1 MTVTMLHAHGVIGNV
16 EDDEGLA
23 AAREA
28 HAAAGTLERLVL
40 DEAQRRRS
48 RFRAETEAGTEVGVV
63 APGVGGLRPGD
74 VLVEDDR
81 MVVVALDGREAV
93 TVDLPAADDHGG
105 TELAA
110 ALLEAGHAL
119 GNRHWELAV
128 RDGTAYVPVADDHE
142 RTRSV
147 LADVLPDGTELGRAT
162 VDPTLFDGS
171 TPAHGHGGGQERSDG
186 HEHGHRHAGDGGVSE

>member
-1 MTVTMLHAHGVIGNV
+1 MLRTHGVIGNTG
-16 EDDEGLA
+16 EDEQLA

-28 HAAAGTLERLVL
+28 HAAAGTLERLVV

-48 RFRAETEAGTEVGVV
+48 RFRAETDAGTEVGVV

-81 MVVVALDGREAV
+81 MVVVALEGREAV
-93 TVDLPAADDHGG
+93 TVDLPAADGHAG
-105 TELAA
+105 TALAA
-110 ALLEAGHAL
+110 AMLEAGHAL

-128 RDGTAYVPVADDHE
+128 REDTAYVPVADDYE

-147 LADVLPDGTELGRAT
+147 LADVLPEGTSLGRAT
-162 VDPTLFDGS
+162 VDPTLFDDS
-171 TPAHGHGGGQERSDG
+171 TPAHGHGDG
-186 HEHGHRHAGDGGVSE
+186 HDDAHDHAHAGDGGFSE

>member
-1 MTVTMLHAHGVIGNV
+1 MLRAHGVIGNV
-16 EDDEGLA
+16 EENEQLA

-28 HAAAGTLERLVL
+28 HAAAGTLERLVV

-74 VLVEDDR
+74 VLIEDDR
-81 MVVVALDGREAV
+81 MVVVALEGQEAV
-93 TVDLPAADDHGG
+93 TVDLPAADGYEG
-105 TELAA
+105 TDLAA
-110 ALLEAGHAL
+110 ALLTAGHAL

-128 RDGTAYVPVADDHE
+128 EDGTAYVPVAESYE

-147 LADVLPDGTELGRAT
+147 LAAVLPEGTGLGRAT
-162 VDPTLFDGS
+162 VDPTLFDDS
-171 TPAHGHGGGQERSDG
+171 TPTHDHGDG
-186 HEHGHRHAGDGGVSE
+186 HDHRHAGDGGWSG

>member
-1 MTVTMLHAHGVIGNV
+1 MLRAHGVIGNV
-16 EDDEGLA
+16 EDEELA

-40 DEAQRRRS
+40 DGAQRRRS
-48 RFRAETEAGTEVGVV
+48 RFRAETDAGTEVGVV
-63 APGVGGLRPGD
+63 SPGVGGLRPGD

-81 MVVVALDGREAV
+81 MVIVALEDREAV
-93 TVDLPAADDHGG
+93 TVDLPAADDREG
-105 TELAA
+105 TALAA
-110 ALLEAGHAL
+110 AMLTAGHAL

-128 RDGTAYVPVADDHE
+128 EDGTAYVPVADDYE

-147 LADVLPDGTELGRAT
+147 LADALPEGTNLGRTT

-171 TPAHGHGGGQERSDG
+171 TPAHGHEGDHGGSHDRDDG
-186 HEHGHRHAGDGGVSE
+186 HEHDHRHAGDGGFPE